1 MPSAHTPPLPQARPD
16 LEADMEEEEAA
27 AAAAAPP
34 GAGMDAEE
42 RALVEAAAGVSLGVS
57 DYGAAG
63 L

>member
-1 MPSAHTPPLPQARPD
+1 
-16 LEADMEEEEAA
+16 MEEEEAA